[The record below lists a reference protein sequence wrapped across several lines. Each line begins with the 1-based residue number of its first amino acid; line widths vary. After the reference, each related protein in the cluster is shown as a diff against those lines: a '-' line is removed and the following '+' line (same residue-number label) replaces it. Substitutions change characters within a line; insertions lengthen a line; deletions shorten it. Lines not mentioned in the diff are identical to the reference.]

1 MTQQIILNHQQIQH
15 IIKRIAFQIYET
27 FVNEET
33 IILAGIKENGYIL
46 ATKIKTELENISDL
60 KIMLCSIQINKK
72 LPTAPV
78 VASIDATLYK
88 NQSIVLID
96 DVLNTGSTLIYAV
109 KHLLENEIKK
119 CKTAVLVNRNHK
131 NFPIKADFKGI
142 SLSTSKNEDVQV
154 VFEASGDLAFLE

>member
-33 IILAGIKENGYIL
+33 IILAGIKKIVFIL
-46 ATKIKTELENISDL
+46 ATKIKTELEIISDL
-60 KIMLCSIQINKK
+60 KIMLYSIQINKK

-88 NQSIVLID
+88 NQSIVCP
-96 DVLNTGSTLIYAV
+96 LNCLTI
-109 KHLLENEIKK
+109 
-119 CKTAVLVNRNHK
+119 
-131 NFPIKADFKGI
+131 
-142 SLSTSKNEDVQV
+142 
-154 VFEASGDLAFLE
+154 FL